1 MKGGAYGAGFQMTRP
16 GSMRFYSYR
25 DPHIDETVARFEGA
39 GSWIAAFDP
48 TPAEMDGYVVSTIAG
63 IDVPLKARELMRR
76 QDGQFFSHFTPE
88 QRARVRSEVIAATP
102 DQVRELGPAITRA
115 TDEHLMCTVG
125 NRALIEQSALGFTVV
140 DLLNG

>member
-88 QRARVRSEVIAATP
+88 QRARVRSEVIATTPISTGSNPSFILLKKIISGPSQWRKPLMYAVTAPATSCA
-102 DQVRELGPAITRA
+102 G
-115 TDEHLMCTVG
+115 
-125 NRALIEQSALGFTVV
+125 SAR
-140 DLLNG
+140 